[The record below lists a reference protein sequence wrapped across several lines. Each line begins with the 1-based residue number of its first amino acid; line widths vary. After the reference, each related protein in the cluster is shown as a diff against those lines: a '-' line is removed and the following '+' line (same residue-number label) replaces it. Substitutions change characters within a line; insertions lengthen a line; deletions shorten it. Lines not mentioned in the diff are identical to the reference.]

1 MRERVGE
8 DVVAT
13 VSDLVER
20 SAELKGELMTF
31 SARAPY
37 SDAFHRILRE
47 KGVMRGDVVML
58 DGEGE
63 FGTLLDSFLL
73 QHRLSDGRTLVEH
86 FLDARPDI
94 TGADRELL
102 LGWLNVVEGLF
113 EVKGRDGE
121 ALVLFNLIDELTY
134 RARSNMGP
142 AAFAGM
148 PRRSFLFTRLLPVG
162 DEWLFSGY
170 QTVLPAS
177 ARREVARMAAES
189 SLEMSSLVFRNPE
202 LVEKGWELQRDDRA
216 DFIEFF
222 GADFF
227 IAPGCDLTERIR
239 AFRAFQQA
247 RAVERAGRA
256 DRVGETASAVPDFEP
271 PPEMLA
277 SECVGVIYDEVEGL
291 NFLTEFGRFAEAFDE
306 PDRVTRKPHGTV
318 VRGYLEDTGMS
329 PLPFRWVAA
338 RDPEKASRVFR
349 ILLKRRDFSWES
361 DGEALLRQRK
371 PSYFDRPP
379 LPSVVPA
386 TEIVLEYHRAGPQP
400 PRRHPRKTSSRQPT
414 RKTSSRRK
422 GRR

>member
-1 MRERVGE
+1 
-8 DVVAT
+8 
-13 VSDLVER
+13 
-20 SAELKGELMTF
+20 
-31 SARAPY
+31 
-37 SDAFHRILRE
+37 
-47 KGVMRGDVVML
+47 MRGDVVIL
-58 DGEGE
+58 DDERE

-73 QHRLSDGRTLVEH
+73 QHRFSDGRTLVEH

-102 LGWLNVVEGLF
+102 LGWRDVVEGLF

-121 ALVLFNLIDELTY
+121 ALILFNLIDELTY

-142 AAFAGM
+142 AVFAGM
-148 PRRSFLFTRLLPVG
+148 PRRSFLLTRLLPVG
-162 DEWLFSGY
+162 DEWLLSGY
-170 QTVLPAS
+170 QTVTPAS
-177 ARREVARMAAES
+177 ERRTVARMAAES
-189 SLEMSSLVFRNPE
+189 SLQMPSLVFRNPE
-202 LVEKGWELQRDDRA
+202 LVEQGWELQREDRA

-227 IAPGCDLTERIR
+227 ITPGWELTERIH

-247 RAVERAGRA
+247 RAIERAGRA
-256 DRVGETASAVPDFEP
+256 GDHTGKISPTVPDIEP
-271 PPEMLA
+271 PPKMLA
-277 SECVGVIYDEVEGL
+277 SACVGVIYDEVEGL

-306 PDRVTRKPHGTV
+306 PGRATRKPHETV

-338 RDPEKASRVFR
+338 RDPEKASRVFQ
-349 ILLKRRDFSWES
+349 ILLKRPDFSWKS
-361 DGEALLRQRK
+361 DGEALLRQHK

-379 LPSVVPA
+379 TPSVVPA

-400 PRRHPRKTSSRQPT
+400 PRRHPRKASSRKPT
-414 RKTSSRRK
+414 RKASSRRK